1 MVIWNRPREARA
13 VKVDQV
19 RPWQTKAE
27 PGTAR
32 YSRVQPR
39 TVLKRQIN
47 VLYFRK
53 AGALRISNMILR
65 GRWTQV
71 DKSGCRWMHVNESG
85 WKYLRCYKHIWCS
98 YLDLVHRQV
107 RSRWWILPCQPSSC
121 FLAVQNSS
129 IGDLVTDSVTES
141 GLYYLT
147 FKERP

>member
-1 MVIWNRPREARA
+1 MSKKFA
-13 VKVDQV
+13 
-19 RPWQTKAE
+19 TKLA
-27 PGTAR
+27 TCH
-32 YSRVQPR
+32 
-39 TVLKRQIN
+39 IN

-98 YLDLVHRQV
+98 YLDLV

-129 IGDLVTDSVTES
+129 IGDLVMTS
-141 GLYYLT
+141 LT
-147 FKERP
+147 QSLSQDFTTWHSKSDPRDLWPLSSPGR